1 MALIKCPECGKEIS
15 HKASVCISCG
25 YPLKSEQTSF
35 LNSSNTSSQLDY
47 KPHLVNIKLLS
58 VEKKKEVAAIAAI
71 RKYTGLSLSE
81 IRKMINNTPSII
93 IKDFPKNYALEI
105 VSELESSGIA
115 LQIIDNDEVIKKT
128 VEYIPKCPTCGSENI
143 VEISKTSKFASAIT
157 FGLFSKTSRCQF
169 KCSKCGYM
177 W

>member
-15 HKASVCISCG
+15 DKAFVCISCG
-25 YPLKSEQTSF
+25 YPLNSEQTSS
-35 LNSSNTSSQLDY
+35 LNSSSTSNQLNY

-58 VEKKKEVAAIAAI
+58 VEKKKEVTAIAAI
-71 RKYTGLSLSE
+71 RKYTGLGLGE
-81 IRKMINNTPSII
+81 TRKVIDNAPSII

-105 VSELESSGIA
+105 VPELENSGIT
-115 LQIIDNDEVIKKT
+115 LQIIDNNEVIKET
-128 VEYIPKCPTCGSENI
+128 VEYTPKCPTCGSESI
-143 VEISKTSKFASAIT
+143 IEISKTSKFASAVT

-169 KCSKCGYM
+169 KCEKCGYM